1 MFGQVLPVLNGGP
14 AKRVRPDSN
23 ARRRDGVEVQGGCE
37 LGAVGGAVVE
47 TGHLVGGLLVG
58 LAANLRGGGHQGV
71 GAVGDPLRGIG
82 VGRATRR
89 GVVLEPTVARWI
101 VGRGHDDAVSDLLRV
116 LTVVTNDSAGDC
128 GGRGVLVFS
137 FREDSDSIGH
147 QHLDGGAPGRQGQ
160 RMGILADEQGAAH
173 SLHCPILHDCLC
185 RGGDVE
191 IVESGIEAGAAMSR
205 GAENNL
211 LIGVAGVGGQVIVG
225 RKDGVDVDE
234 IGF

>member
-1 MFGQVLPVLNGGP
+1 MNRGP
-14 AKRVRPDSN
+14 SKRVRSD
-23 ARRRDGVEVQGGCE
+23 ADACRRDGIEIQGGCK
-37 LGAVGGAVVE
+37 LGAVRGAVVE
-47 TGHLVGGLLVG
+47 AGYPRNSLFVGFP
-58 LAANLRGGGHQGV
+58 ANLRGGGHQGV

-89 GVVLEPTVARWI
+89 GVVLEPAVARWI

-116 LTVVTNDSAGDC
+116 LTVVTNDGAGDC

-173 SLHCPILHDCLC
+173 SLHCPILHDRLC

-191 IVESGIEAGAAMSR
+191 IVESGIETGAAMSR
-205 GAENNL
+205 GAENDL